1 MPTPTTRRA
10 PLDLGILVVRLAL
23 GGVMIGHGIQKAF
36 LNGIPGTQQG
46 FAGMGAPLPEL
57 TGVLVT
63 LLELGGGILVVL
75 GLATRVVALLFAA
88 TMVGAALLVHLPN
101 GFYAADGGWELVGL
115 LAALGVALA
124 LSGAGRFSIDGALVE
139 NRRAKRRR
147 AQATGDQAPSAT
159 AVPA

>member
-1 MPTPTTRRA
+1 MSTPTTRRA

-63 LLELGGGILVVL
+63 LLELGGGILIIL
-75 GLATRVVALLFAA
+75 GLATRVVALLFAV
-88 TMVGAALLVHLPN
+88 TMVGAAKKET
-101 GFYAADGGWELVGL
+101 W
-115 LAALGVALA
+115 
-124 LSGAGRFSIDGALVE
+124 SW
-139 NRRAKRRR
+139 
-147 AQATGDQAPSAT
+147 
-159 AVPA
+159 

>member
-63 LLELGGGILVVL
+63 LLELGGGGRRTQVVHDDEVPL
-75 GLATRVVALLFAA
+75 GTAESLDEVVVSRQVIQAGDGREAVELFRR
-88 TMVGAALLVHLPN
+88 
-101 GFYAADGGWELVGL
+101 E
-115 LAALGVALA
+115 
-124 LSGAGRFSIDGALVE
+124 AGRIAVAILDLLMPGLTHS
-139 NRRAKRRR
+139 RRSDWRHHCVVS
-147 AQATGDQAPSAT
+147 ATVLFCWIHVT
-159 AVPA
+159 AVPS